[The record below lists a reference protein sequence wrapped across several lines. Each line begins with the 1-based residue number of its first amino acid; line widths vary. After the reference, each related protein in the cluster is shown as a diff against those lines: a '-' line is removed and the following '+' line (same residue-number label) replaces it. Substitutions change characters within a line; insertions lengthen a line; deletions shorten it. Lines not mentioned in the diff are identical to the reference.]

1 MYRGFKGIWIP
12 AEIWLSEEL
21 TVMEKLFFVEIQSLD
36 NEDGCYAS
44 NQHFANFF
52 GVTKGRCSQIINAL
66 KDKGFITVEYLKDD
80 KETKGRII
88 KSTVKLVKNDNERL
102 NTPYLENA
110 DRVFN
115 KLNTP
120 YLENAKDSNTLFS
133 NTFRN
138 KEKNTTYSK
147 RKTQKTS
154 FIDEMVND
162 YTDNQELLDSLF
174 DFVDMRKQIKKPITT
189 KSTVIR
195 LLNKLD
201 KLSGGD
207 DDKKIKLLNA
217 SIDHCWQDIYERS
230 LEDDGATNNT
240 GEKSNEPKDEK
251 YGYLYCNL

>member
-21 TVMEKLFFVEIQSLD
+21 TMMEKLFFVEIQSLD

-44 NQHFANFF
+44 NQHFAKFF

-88 KSTVKLVKNDNERL
+88 KSTVKLVKNDNER
-102 NTPYLENA
+102 
-110 DRVFN
+110 
-115 KLNTP
+115 LNTP

-189 KSTVIR
+189 KSTVTR

-207 DDKKIKLLNA
+207 DNKKIKLLNA
-217 SIDHCWQDIYERS
+217 SIDHCWQDVYERS
-230 LEDDGATNNT
+230 LDDDGTT
-240 GEKSNEPKDEK
+240 GNPAKKEVDPKDEK

>member
-12 AEIWLSEEL
+12 AEIWLSKEL

-44 NQHFANFF
+44 NQHFAKFF

-66 KDKGFITVEYLKDD
+66 KDKGFIKVEYLKDD

-102 NTPYLENA
+102 NTPCLENA

-189 KSTVIR
+189 KSTVTR

-217 SIDHCWQDIYERS
+217 SIDHCWQDVYERS
-230 LEDDGATNNT
+230 LDDDGTT
-240 GEKSNEPKDEK
+240 GNPAKKEVDPKDEK

>member
-21 TVMEKLFFVEIQSLD
+21 TVIEKLFFVEIQSLD

-44 NQHFANFF
+44 NQHFAKFF

-66 KDKGFITVEYLKDD
+66 KDKGFITVDYLKDD

-138 KEKNTTYSK
+138 KEKSTSYSK
-147 RKTQKTS
+147 RKPQKTS
-154 FIDEMVND
+154 FTDEMFSD
-162 YTDNQELLDSLF
+162 YTDNQELLEALF
-174 DFVDMRKQIKKPITT
+174 DFADMRKQIKKPITT
-189 KSTVIR
+189 KSTITR

-201 KLSGGD
+201 KISGGD
-207 DDKKIKLLNA
+207 DNKKIKLLNA
-217 SIDHCWQDIYERS
+217 SIDHCWQDVYERS
-230 LEDDGATNNT
+230 LDDDGTT
-240 GEKSNEPKDEK
+240 GNPAKKEVDPKDEK

>member
-12 AEIWLSEEL
+12 AEIWLSKEL

-44 NQHFANFF
+44 NQHFAKFF
-52 GVTKGRCSQIINAL
+52 GLSKNRCSEVINSL
-66 KDKGFITVEYLKDD
+66 KNKEFITIEYLKDG
-80 KETKGRII
+80 KETKGRIL
-88 KSTVKLVKNDNERL
+88 KSTLKLLKNKEILPNGGYSEKC
-102 NTPYLENA
+102 EG
-110 DRVFN
+110 VFGKSN
-115 KLNTP
+115 GGYSEKC
-120 YLENAKDSNTLFS
+120 EDSNTLFS

-154 FIDEMVND
+154 FADEMFGE

-217 SIDHCWQDIYERS
+217 SIDHCWQDVYERS
-230 LEDDGATNNT
+230 LDDDTTTGSA

>member
-21 TVMEKLFFVEIQSLD
+21 TIMEKLFFVEIQSLD
-36 NEDGCYAS
+36 NQDGCYAS
-44 NQHFANFF
+44 NQHFAKFF

-189 KSTVIR
+189 KSTVTR

-217 SIDHCWQDIYERS
+217 SIDHCWQDVYERS
-230 LEDDGATNNT
+230 LDDDGTT
-240 GEKSNEPKDEK
+240 GNPAKKEVDPKDEK

>member
-21 TVMEKLFFVEIQSLD
+21 TMMEKLFFVEIQSLD

-44 NQHFANFF
+44 NQHFAKFF

-189 KSTVIR
+189 KSTVTR

-207 DDKKIKLLNA
+207 DNKKIKLLNA
-217 SIDHCWQDIYERS
+217 SIDHCWQDVYERS
-230 LEDDGATNNT
+230 LDDDGTT
-240 GEKSNEPKDEK
+240 GNPAKKEVDPKDEK